1 MPHDSQQLWQVLRY
15 TLDATNT
22 FFKVIYHQ
30 GLWMTTEAA
39 KVAVANGYKAVAT
52 LLDEKIL
59 LYIYIYIYIH
69 KFGVAFNRS

>member
-1 MPHDSQQLWQVLRY
+1 
-15 TLDATNT
+15 
-22 FFKVIYHQ
+22 
-30 GLWMTTEAA
+30 MTTEAA

-59 LYIYIYIYIH
+59 FIYIYIYIH

>member
-1 MPHDSQQLWQVLRY
+1 
-15 TLDATNT
+15 
-22 FFKVIYHQ
+22 
-30 GLWMTTEAA
+30 MTTEAA